1 MDHVTVIHHHPW
13 IRRGLEQALT
23 ETEFAVSVCSS
34 AEAGIAAVHDRPR
47 TSVLAADGLP
57 GLDRL
62 LTAMGGRELR
72 HVPVALIGDP
82 DTMAQRPQ
90 PLPPGVSGFFP
101 EDVEPRAL
109 AHAVHTMAAGA
120 AVLPLAMLWC
130 SFMRSP
136 KLGHEEKTPP
146 SLLTLRE
153 REILALIGGG
163 LTNVE
168 ISGRLGLTTS
178 TVKAYVS
185 NIYFKIGV
193 DNRVRAALFAHGID
207 LPAPAGYV
215 AAYADTTMPGS
226 AAMVLPPTRGARS
239 GPRIA

>member
-23 ETEFAVSVCSS
+23 EKGEFAVTMCSS
-34 AEAGIAAVHDRPR
+34 AEAGIAAVRDRPR
-47 TSVLAADGLP
+47 TSVLAAAGLP
-57 GLDRL
+57 ELDRL
-62 LTAMGGRELR
+62 LTVLGGRELR
-72 HVPVALIGDP
+72 CAPVALIGDP
-82 DTMAQRPQ
+82 DNMAQRPQ

-101 EDVEPRAL
+101 EEVDPRAL
-109 AHAVHTMAAGA
+109 SHAVHAMAAGA

-130 SFMRSP
+130 SFMRGP
-136 KLGHEEKTPP
+136 KPGRKEKPVP
-146 SLLTLRE
+146 AFLTLRE

-168 ISGRLGLTTS
+168 ISDRLGLTAS

-185 NIYFKIGV
+185 NIYCKIGV

-207 LPAPAGYV
+207 LPPAPAVYAPAG
-215 AAYADTTMPGS
+215 
-226 AAMVLPPTRGARS
+226 
-239 GPRIA
+239 